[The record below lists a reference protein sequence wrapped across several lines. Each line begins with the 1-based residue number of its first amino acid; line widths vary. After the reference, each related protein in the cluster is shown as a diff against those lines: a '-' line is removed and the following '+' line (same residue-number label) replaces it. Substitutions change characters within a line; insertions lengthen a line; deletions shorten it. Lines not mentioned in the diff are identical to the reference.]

1 MPLPSTVYRYRSLN
15 SDGFRFAQDI
25 LVRNRLYWPLHSQL
39 NDPAEGLY
47 RDALRLV
54 KQPSG
59 KYFPAHAPLIRPD
72 KDARIISF
80 AESPKHPLM
89 WSHYAD
95 AHRGICIGFLRRRF
109 PGVERVRYPLR
120 VPRLDPRRSED
131 KKWRTAFL
139 TKRAAWN
146 YEKEWRLLD
155 LNTEPVGPRYLELP
169 KGTVTRVIFGEKTP
183 ADDREWVFTWL
194 EQSGIRAITQRA
206 SFSGAAGR
214 LTIQPFGANDI
225 W

>member
-1 MPLPSTVYRYRSLN
+1 MPLPSTLYRYRSL
-15 SDGFRFAQDI
+15 DGEGFRFVQDI
-25 LVRNRLYWPLHSQL
+25 LIRNRLYWPLHSQL

-59 KYFPAHAPLIRPD
+59 TYHPAEAPLIRPE
-72 KDARIISF
+72 KDARILSF

-95 AHRGICIGFLRRRF
+95 AHRGICIGFLRRKFR
-109 PGVERVRYPLR
+109 GVEPVRYPLR
-120 VPRLDPRRSED
+120 VPRVDPKRPQD

-155 LNTEPVGPRYLELP
+155 LNTEPEGPRYVELP
-169 KGTVTRVIFGEKTP
+169 KGTITRVIFGERTSD
-183 ADDREWVFTWL
+183 DDREWVFTWL
-194 EQSGIRAITQRA
+194 DQSGIKAMTQCAR
-206 SFSGAAGR
+206 FSGAAGH
-214 LTIQPFGANDI
+214 LTIQPFGPKDK